1 MFRRTIISTMAGLM
15 LASLSAHAQLTDDV
29 VKIGVLTDMAG
40 VTADITGKGSVVA
53 AQLAVEEFGSTILG
67 KPIEV
72 ISADHQHKTPTRWM
86 SLSIYP
92 IPPLRLPSS
101 ASHATARSS

>member
-1 MFRRTIISTMAGLM
+1 LSPIGWPIKVFERPYPLEEAIMFRRTIISTMAGLM

-67 KPIEV
+67 KPI
-72 ISADHQHKTPTRWM
+72 
-86 SLSIYP
+86 
-92 IPPLRLPSS
+92 
-101 ASHATARSS
+101 